1 MTVLLLDTHAYV
13 WSLTDPDRLS
23 ARARTAIQA
32 PSNVVLVSAATAWE
46 MAIKYRAGTW
56 PEAEIL
62 LTQHG
67 DLVSRLGAQS
77 LDISAADAVR
87 AGSLDW
93 DHADP
98 FDRMLAAQSLLHQA
112 ALLTRDAA
120 FDDLR
125 GLTVIW

>member
-77 LDISAADAVR
+77 LDISDADAVR
-87 AGSLDW
+87 AGSLD
-93 DHADP
+93 
-98 FDRMLAAQSLLHQA
+98 
-112 ALLTRDAA
+112 
-120 FDDLR
+120 
-125 GLTVIW
+125 